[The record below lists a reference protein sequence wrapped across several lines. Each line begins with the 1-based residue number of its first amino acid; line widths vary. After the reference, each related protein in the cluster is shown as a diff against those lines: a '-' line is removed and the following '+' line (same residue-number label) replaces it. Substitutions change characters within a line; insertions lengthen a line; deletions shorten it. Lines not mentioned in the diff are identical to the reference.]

1 MYLIKLSMNTIIK
14 LDHKI
19 TYNDKNLFDKFNV
32 KTYEEKQ
39 QIVNIIYKY
48 DLICIFD
55 LEDFFED
62 IINKRISELY
72 ELMSRNKEIK
82 DVLNVVKTKLLNES
96 NIFIHT
102 NLDSTL
108 DKELTCFITLF
119 SYDNLH
125 LFYPCICDFYNND
138 GIINID
144 KLEMLKNNIFKLYK

>member
-1 MYLIKLSMNTIIK
+1 MNTIIK

-32 KTYEEKQ
+32 KTYEDKQ

-48 DLICIFD
+48 DLICIFG
-55 LEDFFED
+55 LEDFLED
-62 IINKRISELY
+62 IINERICKLY
-72 ELMSRNKEIK
+72 ELMKTNKEIK
-82 DVLNVVKTKLLNES
+82 YILNIITNKLVDAS
-96 NIFIHT
+96 NVIYN
-102 NLDSTL
+102 NLEYNS
-108 DKELTCFITLF
+108 DKDIIGFITLF

-125 LFYPCICDFYNND
+125 FFYPCICDFYNND